1 MTQVLSSLF
10 DTHDE
15 AKQTLHN
22 LEAAGIR
29 HEDISI
35 IANDAGSNAASTG
48 AEVGAVV
55 GGGAGLLAGLGAFA
69 IPGIGP
75 VIGAGW
81 LVATLVGAAAGAAS
95 GGIIGALASAGVSDE
110 DAHVYAEGVRRGG
123 TLVVARVS
131 DSEMKTARMILQRHR
146 SVDVVT
152 RRRAYEGEG
161 WRQFDPEA
169 IPYTPPQIAGE
180 PDRVPRK

>member
-1 MTQVLSSLF
+1 MTEILSSLF
-10 DTHDE
+10 DTYDE
-15 AKQTLHN
+15 ARQTVRN
-22 LEAAGIR
+22 LEAAEIP
-29 HEDISI
+29 HDDISI
-35 IANDAGSNAASTG
+35 VANHVGNKTATAG

-55 GGGAGLLAGLGAFA
+55 GGGAGLLAGLGVLA

-81 LVATLVGAAAGAAS
+81 LVATVVGAAAGAAS
-95 GGIIGALASAGVSDE
+95 GGIVGALVDAGLSKE

-123 TLVVARVS
+123 ALVVVRVA
-131 DSEMKTARMILQRHR
+131 DSQMKTARMILQRHR

-152 RRRAYEGEG
+152 RRRAYEEEG

-169 IPYTPPQIAGE
+169 IPYIPPQIAGE
-180 PDRVPRK
+180 PDKVPRK